1 MLTIRKEQFAIFQ
14 KVASE
19 DFQNRMVSHIRQFF
33 PQSMEQLGEPDI
45 RDLIRYGIGRAATYK
60 FQLEPDVCNYIDFM
74 VVFGRDFDRDPAL
87 PWASSI
93 LNDPALPGPSVR
105 VSELHKAVA
114 ALEPSQGGE

>member
-1 MLTIRKEQFAIFQ
+1 MLKIRPEQFAVFQ
-14 KVASE
+14 KASSE
-19 DFQNRMVSHIRQFF
+19 DFQDRMVSHIKQFF
-33 PQSMEQLGEPDI
+33 PQSMERLGEPGV
-45 RDLIRYGIGRAATYK
+45 RDLIRYGIQRSATYQ
-60 FQLEPDVCNYIDFM
+60 FHLEPDVCNYIDLM

-93 LNDPALPGPSVR
+93 LNDHALQGAAVR